1 MSHLNALRRT
11 MIGAE
16 VWHPKVVMP
25 PRRQRSQHREA
36 LMALESLGLG
46 ATLESA
52 PQHINSYR
60 YGRPPSWHAG
70 GPFLFS
76 IFRVVYAI
84 FECDFSTQN
93 FIIGPNLHQ
102 NAASAKIT
110 YSF

>member
-1 MSHLNALRRT
+1 
-11 MIGAE
+11 MIRAE
-16 VWHPKVVMP
+16 VWRPKVVMP
-25 PRRQRSQHREA
+25 PRRQRSQDREA
-36 LMALESLGLG
+36 LMALGSLGFG

-52 PQHINSYR
+52 PQHMNSYR

-76 IFRVVYAI
+76 IFRVGYAI
-84 FECDFSTQN
+84 CECDFSTQN
-93 FIIGPNLHQ
+93 FIIVPNLHQ